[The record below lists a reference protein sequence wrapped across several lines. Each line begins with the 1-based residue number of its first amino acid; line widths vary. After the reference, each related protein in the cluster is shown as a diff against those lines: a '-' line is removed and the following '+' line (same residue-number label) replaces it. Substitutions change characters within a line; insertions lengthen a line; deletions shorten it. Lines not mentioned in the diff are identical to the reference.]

1 MSTRKWRIVNFVLNI
16 AKKWSA
22 KAEVTWPADGNGSRP
37 TSPLMHERL
46 ELWWNYIHLM
56 KMEHEQPF
64 YRCKELYFIILILEE
79 NHGLQS
85 GLFLWTFYRVSKKML
100 LLSSFEF
107 LTLGG
112 VFLGVKNDS
121 KNFGNKKILGCLAKF
136 WVNGHYLSEKCRKF
150 CDFISLWPCLEWNI
164 F

>member
-22 KAEVTWPADGNGSRP
+22 EAEVTWPADGTGSRP

-64 YRCKELYFIILILEE
+64 YRCKELYFIVLIVEE
-79 NHGLQS
+79 NKMDLRVKLVFEYEFEISWSFGPWDHG
-85 GLFLWTFYRVSKKML
+85 
-100 LLSSFEF
+100 
-107 LTLGG
+107 TLGTW
-112 VFLGVKNDS
+112 DS
-121 KNFGNKKILGCLAKF
+121 WTSSLLQHLC
-136 WVNGHYLSEKCRKF
+136 SEKT
-150 CDFISLWPCLEWNI
+150 IPMVSI
-164 F
+164 HV